1 MQEVSI
7 GACGQ
12 RGGCGG
18 SGSGRGVG
26 AGVGGPGAEVGFAVG
41 AEPGGLQSLGHEGG
55 HQRGPAAQQ
64 AGVRREEGVGGYTL
78 LLLLLLLLNCQG
90 KLSRQQHGVESHI
103 SKGAPYK

>member
-7 GACGQ
+7 GDCGQ
-12 RGGCGG
+12 GGGSRGSGLGRGG
-18 SGSGRGVG
+18 G

-55 HQRGPAAQQ
+55 DQRGAAAQQ
-64 AGVRREEGVGGYTL
+64 AGVRREEGVGGHAL

-90 KLSRQQHGVESHI
+90 KLSGQQHGVESHI
-103 SKGAPYK
+103 SKGASCK